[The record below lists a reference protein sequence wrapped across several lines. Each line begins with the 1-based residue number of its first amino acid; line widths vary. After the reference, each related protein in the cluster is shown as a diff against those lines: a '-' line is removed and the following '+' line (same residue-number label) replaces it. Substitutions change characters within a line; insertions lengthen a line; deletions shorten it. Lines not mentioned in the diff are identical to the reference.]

1 MNQKVISLIDKT
13 QVLERPPEDLSKM
26 VIEELTSLVQKTED
40 QAATEGRSASTFWH
54 YRVPS
59 PGVRYYSYE

>member
-1 MNQKVISLIDKT
+1 VNQKVINLIDKT
-13 QVLERPPEDLSKM
+13 QVVERAPEDLSKT
-26 VIEELTSLVQKTED
+26 VIEELISLVQKAED
-40 QAATEGRSASTFWH
+40 QSVTEGRSESTFWH